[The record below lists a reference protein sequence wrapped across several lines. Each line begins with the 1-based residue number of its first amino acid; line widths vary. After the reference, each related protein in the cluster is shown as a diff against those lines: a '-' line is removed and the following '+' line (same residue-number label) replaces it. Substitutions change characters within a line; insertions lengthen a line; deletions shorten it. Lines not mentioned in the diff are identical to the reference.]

1 MNRTWYLYFL
11 GLKITA
17 AGYCSYKMKM
27 CMFLG
32 RKAMTSLDRV
42 LKGRDIS
49 LPTKVCLVKTMFF
62 FSSHVWMW
70 ELDHKEGW
78 ALTNWCFQTVVLEKT
93 LESLGQQ
100 EIQPVNP
107 KGNQP
112 WIFVGRTNAQ
122 AEALILWLPDL
133 KSWLRKNPDAGKDWR
148 QKEKEM
154 KKIRC
159 IDSITD
165 SMDMNLSKLWE
176 VVEDRE
182 DWCASFHGLVK
193 SQTWLSD
200 WTHNIHSTH
209 WKTLDVI
216 RRQWVF

>member
-1 MNRTWYLYFL
+1 
-11 GLKITA
+11 
-17 AGYCSYKMKM
+17 
-27 CMFLG
+27 
-32 RKAMTSLDRV
+32 
-42 LKGRDIS
+42 
-49 LPTKVCLVKTMFF
+49 MFF

-122 AEALILWLPDL
+122 AEALILWLPDV

-159 IDSITD
+159 LDSITD

-176 VVEDRE
+176 MVEDRRA
-182 DWCASFHGLVK
+182 WSAAIHGVAK
-193 SQTWLSD
+193 NWTRLSN
-200 WTHNIHSTH
+200 WTT
-209 WKTLDVI
+209 I
-216 RRQWVF
+216 RTARCKGAGKMTCFACLILSLR